1 MNDLD
6 EGAVRGLMHAGGEAP
21 RSRVDLA
28 RVVAD
33 GRRRK
38 ARRALAT
45 GLAAAVVVLGLTG
58 AAAVAL
64 RPAQPGAGPA
74 AGTSGSASASP
85 AQTPRTRRFA
95 GGFDE
100 VLVLRI
106 APGWLPAGVR
116 ERTDRTMWAAMQSL
130 SYTDGRDKGGATE
143 FSITLYAPGHLPRWL
158 DPATAA
164 RPGAGLAV
172 TTSPAPALGAGDA
185 RWYTVA
191 ADPHTTG
198 LLWQW
203 APGAWATVEGKAP
216 GPPGE
221 NRAMWRHIAERLG
234 TDGRRAVPVGLTVVT
249 AAPVALVGMDRGTD
263 PVTGG
268 PQTTLVL
275 ADHAYVPPPSR
286 DGPGYRVTLR
296 PDGQVD
302 QGGLDARVVA
312 IARVEDW
319 TTDPVP

>member
-1 MNDLD
+1 MNVRDEDED
-6 EGAVRGLMHAGGEAP
+6 EGAVRGLMHGGGEAP
-21 RSRVDLA
+21 ESRVDLA

-38 ARRALAT
+38 AVRTLTT

-64 RPAQPGAGPA
+64 RPAQPGEGPA
-74 AGTSGSASASP
+74 AGTSGQASASP
-85 AQTPRTRRFA
+85 STRARHHA

-100 VLVLRI
+100 VLILRI
-106 APGWLPAGVR
+106 APGWLPPGVH

-130 SYTDGRDKGGATE
+130 SYTDGRDKGSATE
-143 FSITLYAPGHLPRWL
+143 LSITLYAPGYLPR
-158 DPATAA
+158 
-164 RPGAGLAV
+164 RPGPV

-185 RWYTVA
+185 RWYTVDS
-191 ADPHTTG
+191 DPATTG

-203 APGAWATVEGKAP
+203 APGAWATVEGEAP
-216 GPPGE
+216 GTPAE
-221 NRAMWRHIAERLG
+221 NRAVWRHIAERLG

-249 AAPVALVGMDRGTD
+249 DAPVTLVGMDRGTD

-268 PQTTLVL
+268 LRTTLVL
-275 ADHAYVPPPSR
+275 AEHAYVPPPGR
-286 DGPGYRVTLR
+286 DGPGYRVTLGA
-296 PDGQVD
+296 DGRVD

-312 IARVEDW
+312 IARAEDW